1 MLDLRD
7 AEIKHA
13 LRLERC
19 HVGGGINLADATG
32 RAIMLEQ
39 CRLGAVNLM
48 GASITGRLSFSGSQ
62 LEVEDGPALVGDG
75 MSVTGGMACDK
86 GFSATGAIRLPGAS
100 IGGRLS
106 FRGSRLVSRSGPAL
120 IGNGLMMT
128 EDMVCDEGFR
138 ADGEIRL
145 PGAQIGGRLSF
156 SDAVLAGSDG
166 RP

>member
-1 MLDLRD
+1 
-7 AEIKHA
+7 
-13 LRLERC
+13 
-19 HVGGGINLADATG
+19 
-32 RAIMLEQ
+32 
-39 CRLGAVNLM
+39 
-48 GASITGRLSFSGSQ
+48 
-62 LEVEDGPALVGDG
+62 
-75 MSVTGGMACDK
+75 MACDK
-86 GFSATGAIRLPGAS
+86 GFSDAGAIRLPGAS